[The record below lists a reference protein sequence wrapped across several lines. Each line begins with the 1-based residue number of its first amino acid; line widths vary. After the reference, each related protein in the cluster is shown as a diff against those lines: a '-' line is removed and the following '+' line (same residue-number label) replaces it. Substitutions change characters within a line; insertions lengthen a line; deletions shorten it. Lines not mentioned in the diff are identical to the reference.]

1 MTTGVTICLGWCAVV
16 TGWFILSE
24 CCCLLLLCSRS
35 FTFFSMKNIN
45 FMGVCWLMQKFAG
58 VGWLIWLL
66 HGGEE
71 EDGEPSSTGRSTLP
85 KDKFHYDQ
93 LEYSIIYRN
102 PCLENS
108 RRSVGVHTAVVV
120 YLRLIVWHM
129 HYYVVL
135 HFVLVLKLYG
145 PTCKVQYSTVL
156 YVPVREVRYE
166 RLLTNEFIIWR
177 PTLRTHINL
186 SILEVLRCYWMR
198 TFSISK

>member
-145 PTCKVQYSTVL
+145 PTCKVQYSTL
-156 YVPVREVRYE
+156 RSSTWGKVRKTAHE
-166 RLLTNEFIIWR
+166 RIYHYLTANFTNPYQSFYPWG
-177 PTLRTHINL
+177 TT
-186 SILEVLRCYWMR
+186 MR